1 MSEPEGAGGD
11 WLRSEELEARNVGRS
26 RLKGA
31 RRRASKHCL
40 DPDVLA
46 EFRSGLITGRR
57 GARIAAHL
65 AACDRC
71 TAVGDELAGVS
82 ALLAAVPAPAMP
94 DRVAQ
99 RLDAV
104 LAAEAAKKDYSERA
118 SGNRPGDRK
127 PSRRAAGSHGWRL
140 VSLRVLAPAAVVLLA
155 AGGYG
160 LSQLAGGSGPQ
171 ATSASAGRAVRPT
184 RGFAAAAA
192 PAPAP
197 ASGVPSA
204 KSLQLSPANYP
215 LVTSRTNFLPGTLR
229 QQLETALQAAAESGT
244 APAASATV
252 RACVQSVAGGV
263 TPVLVESAR
272 FEGQPAIIIVVR
284 TGPGDTVWVA
294 GPGCSSTHRDERA
307 RTTLTPGISGP

>member
-1 MSEPEGAGGD
+1 
-11 WLRSEELEARNVGRS
+11 V
-26 RLKGA
+26 
-31 RRRASKHCL
+31 RRASKHCP
-40 DPDVLA
+40 DPGVLA

-82 ALLAAVPAPAMP
+82 ALLAAVPALAMP

-171 ATSASAGRAVRPT
+171 ASSASAGRAVKPT
-184 RGFAAAAA
+184 RGFGPAAAAA
-192 PAPAP
+192 PP
-197 ASGVPSA
+197 SGLPSA
-204 KSLQLSPANYP
+204 RSLLSPANYP
-215 LVTSRTNFLPGTLR
+215 VVTSHTDFLPSTLR
-229 QQLETALQAAAESGT
+229 QQLETALQVAAESGT

-272 FEGQPAIIIVVR
+272 FEGQPATIIVVR
-284 TGPGDTVWVA
+284 TGPSDTVWVA
-294 GPGCSSTHRDERA
+294 GQDCSPTHRDVRA

>member
-1 MSEPEGAGGD
+1 MSEQ
-11 WLRSEELEARNVGRS
+11 
-26 RLKGA
+26 KGP
-31 RRRASKHCL
+31 RRRAGKHCL
-40 DPDVLA
+40 GPDVLA

-127 PSRRAAGSHGWRL
+127 PSRRPTGSHGWRL
-140 VSLRVLAPAAVVLLA
+140 VSLRVLAPAAAVLLA

-160 LSQLAGGSGPQ
+160 LSQLAGGSGLQ
-171 ATSASAGRAVRPT
+171 TSSASAGRAVKPA
-184 RGFAAAAA
+184 RGFAPAAAA
-192 PAPAP
+192 SA
-197 ASGVPSA
+197 GGLPSA
-204 KSLQLSPANYP
+204 RSLQLSPANYP
-215 LVTSRTNFLPGTLR
+215 VVTSDTDFLPSTLR
-229 QQLETALQAAAESGT
+229 QQLETALQAAAEKGT
-244 APAASATV
+244 TSAASAKV

-272 FEGQPAIIIVVR
+272 FEGQPATVIVVR
-284 TGPGDTVWVA
+284 TGPGDTAWVA
-294 GPGCSSTHRDERA
+294 GPDCSPTHRDVRA

>member
-1 MSEPEGAGGD
+1 
-11 WLRSEELEARNVGRS
+11 V
-26 RLKGA
+26 
-31 RRRASKHCL
+31 

-127 PSRRAAGSHGWRL
+127 PSRRAAGRHGWRL
-140 VSLRVLAPAAVVLLA
+140 VSLRVLAPAAAVLLA

-160 LSQLAGGSGPQ
+160 LSQLAGGSGLQ
-171 ATSASAGRAVRPT
+171 ASSASAGRAVKPT
-184 RGFAAAAA
+184 RGFAPAVAA
-192 PAPAP
+192 
-197 ASGVPSA
+197 SA
-204 KSLQLSPANYP
+204 GGLSSARPLQLSPASYP
-215 LVTSRTNFLPGTLR
+215 VVTSHTNFLLSTLR
-229 QQLETALQAAAESGT
+229 QQVETALQAAAESGT
-244 APAASATV
+244 TTPASATV

-272 FEGQPAIIIVVR
+272 FEGQPATVIVVR
-284 TGPGDTVWVA
+284 TGSSDTAWVA
-294 GPGCSSTHRDERA
+294 GPDCSLTHRDVRA

>member
-1 MSEPEGAGGD
+1 MSEP
-11 WLRSEELEARNVGRS
+11 
-26 RLKGA
+26 KGA
-31 RRRASKHCL
+31 RRRAGNTCL

-46 EFRSGLITGRR
+46 EFRGGLITGRR

-127 PSRRAAGSHGWRL
+127 PSRRPAGSHGWRL

-171 ATSASAGRAVRPT
+171 ASSASAGRAVKPT

-192 PAPAP
+192 PA
-197 ASGVPSA
+197 SGLPSA
-204 KSLQLSPANYP
+204 KSLQLSPADYP
-215 LVTSRTNFLPGTLR
+215 VVTSHTNFLPSTLR

-244 APAASATV
+244 TSSASATV
-252 RACVQSVAGGV
+252 RECVQRVVGGV

-272 FEGQPAIIIVVR
+272 FEGQPATIIVVR
-284 TGPGDTVWVA
+284 TGPSDTAWVA
-294 GPGCSSTHRDERA
+294 GPDCSLTDRDVRSQ
-307 RTTLTPGISGP
+307 TTLTPGISGP